1 MTTTNT
7 SPAKSAVSSA
17 VSATASAPVKS
28 SQVVTVNRP
37 TKDAKDFGTS
47 ADFAKFRKFVKGAKD
62 IGLTSQKA
70 AMYIVRKLVGEA
82 NFKKEPKVTIT
93 ALKSFELVREVTEA
107 PAPVFIRDA
116 FRRFFREAG
125 IPINGDSMKLETL
138 RSRQGNLEAL
148 LKADKF
154 PVVIEEGNRFTSNKT
169 KPEKTAPTAGKLVES
184 LLKKLTG
191 EHAEEYAGAS
201 EVASLVA
208 MIVNH
213 RDVLVFVKDN
223 LKEIEES
230 MKVKQAQPSKETL
243 KK

>member
-1 MTTTNT
+1 MTTTNN
-7 SPAKSAVSSA
+7 
-17 VSATASAPVKS
+17 APVKS
-28 SQVVTVNRP
+28 SQVVTVDRP
-37 TKDAKDFGTS
+37 TKSVKDFGTS

-62 IGLTSQKA
+62 IGLNSQKA
-70 AMYIVRKLVGEA
+70 AMYIVRKLVADA

-93 ALKSFELVREVTEA
+93 SLKSFELIKEVTEA
-107 PAPVFIRDA
+107 PAPLFVRKA

-125 IPINGDSMKLETL
+125 IPLNGDSMKLETL
-138 RSRQGNLEAL
+138 RKRQGDLEAL
-148 LKADKF
+148 LKAGKF
-154 PVVIEEGNRFTSNKT
+154 PVVIEEGNKFESNKN

-191 EHAEEYAGAS
+191 ENAEQYAGSA

-208 MIVNH
+208 MIVNN
-213 RDVLVFVKDN
+213 REVMLFVKDN

-230 MKVKQAQPSKETL
+230 MKVKQAQPAKETL

>member
-1 MTTTNT
+1 MTTTNNA
-7 SPAKSAVSSA
+7 PAKSAVSSA

-37 TKDAKDFGTS
+37 SKDYKDFGTS
-47 ADFAKFRKFVKGAKD
+47 ADFAKFCKFVKGAKG

-82 NFKKEPKVTIT
+82 NFKKDPKVTPT

-107 PAPVFIRDA
+107 PAPLFVRKA
-116 FRRFFREAG
+116 FRRFFHEAG
-125 IPINGDSMKLETL
+125 IPLNGDSMKLETL
-138 RSRQGNLEAL
+138 RSRQGDLEAL
-148 LKADKF
+148 LKAEKF
-154 PVVIEEGNRFTSNKT
+154 PVVIEEGDKFESNK
-169 KPEKTAPTAGKLVES
+169 KKSEKTAPTAGKLVES

-191 EHAEEYAGAS
+191 EHAEEYTGAAV
-201 EVASLVA
+201 VASLVA
-208 MIVNH
+208 MLVNN
-213 RDVLVFVKDN
+213 RDVMLFVKDN
-223 LKEIEES
+223 LKEIEEC

>member
-1 MTTTNT
+1 MTTTNNA
-7 SPAKSAVSSA
+7 PAKSAVSSA

-28 SQVVTVNRP
+28 SQVVTVDRP
-37 TKDAKDFGTS
+37 SKSVKDFGTS
-47 ADFAKFRKFVKGAKD
+47 ADFAKFRKFIKGAKD

-82 NFKKEPKVTIT
+82 NFKKDPKVTLT

-107 PAPVFIRDA
+107 PAPLFVRKA
-116 FRRFFREAG
+116 FRRFFHEAG
-125 IPINGDSMKLETL
+125 IPLNGDSMKLETL
-138 RSRQGNLEAL
+138 RSRQGDLEAL
-148 LKADKF
+148 LKAEKF
-154 PVVIEEGNRFTSNKT
+154 PVVIEEGDKFESNK
-169 KPEKTAPTAGKLVES
+169 KKSEKTAPTAGKLVES

-191 EHAEEYAGAS
+191 EHAEEYTGAA

-208 MIVNH
+208 MIVNN
-213 RDVLVFVKDN
+213 RDVMLFVKDN

>member
-1 MTTTNT
+1 MTTTNNA
-7 SPAKSAVSSA
+7 PAKSAVSSA

-37 TKDAKDFGTS
+37 SKDYKDFGTS
-47 ADFAKFRKFVKGAKD
+47 ADFAKFREFVKGAKG

-82 NFKKEPKVTIT
+82 NFKKDPKVTLT

-107 PAPVFIRDA
+107 PAPLFVRKA
-116 FRRFFREAG
+116 FRRFFHEAG
-125 IPINGDSMKLETL
+125 IPLNGDSMKLETL
-138 RSRQGNLEAL
+138 RKRQGDLEAL

-154 PVVIEEGNRFTSNKT
+154 PVVIEEGDKFTSNKA

-191 EHAEEYAGAS
+191 EHAEEYTGAA

-208 MIVNH
+208 MIVNN
-213 RDVLVFVKDN
+213 RDVMLFVKDN

>member
-1 MTTTNT
+1 MTTTNNA
-7 SPAKSAVSSA
+7 PAKSAVSSA

-37 TKDAKDFGTS
+37 SKDYKDFGTS
-47 ADFAKFRKFVKGAKD
+47 ADFAKFCKFVKGAKG

-82 NFKKEPKVTIT
+82 NFKKDPKVTPT

-107 PAPVFIRDA
+107 PAPLFVRNA
-116 FRRFFREAG
+116 FRRFFHEAG
-125 IPINGDSMKLETL
+125 IPLNGDSMKLETL
-138 RSRQGNLEAL
+138 RSRQGDLEAL
-148 LKADKF
+148 LKAEKF
-154 PVVIEEGNRFTSNKT
+154 PVVIEEGDKFESNK
-169 KPEKTAPTAGKLVES
+169 KKSEKTAPTAGKLVES

-191 EHAEEYAGAS
+191 EHAEEYTGAA

-208 MIVNH
+208 MIVNN
-213 RDVLVFVKDN
+213 RDVMLFVKDN

>member
-1 MTTTNT
+1 MTTTNNA
-7 SPAKSAVSSA
+7 PAKSAVSSA

-28 SQVVTVNRP
+28 SQVVTVDRP
-37 TKDAKDFGTS
+37 SKSVKDFGTS
-47 ADFAKFRKFVKGAKD
+47 ADFAKFRKFIKGAKE

-82 NFKKEPKVTIT
+82 NFKKEPKVIIT

-107 PAPVFIRDA
+107 PAPVFVRDA

-125 IPINGDSMKLETL
+125 IPLNGDSMKLETL
-138 RSRQGNLEAL
+138 RKRQGDLEAL

-154 PVVIEEGNRFTSNKT
+154 PVVIEEGDKFTSNKA

-191 EHAEEYAGAS
+191 EHAEDYAGSA
-201 EVASLVA
+201 EVANLVA
-208 MIVNH
+208 MIVHH
-213 RDVLVFVKDN
+213 RDVMVFVRDN
-223 LKEIEES
+223 FKEIEES
-230 MKVKQAQPSKETL
+230 MKIKQAQPAKETL

>member
-1 MTTTNT
+1 MTTTNNA
-7 SPAKSAVSSA
+7 PAKSAVSSA

-37 TKDAKDFGTS
+37 SKDYKDFGTS
-47 ADFAKFRKFVKGAKD
+47 ADFAKFRKFVKGAKG
-62 IGLTSQKA
+62 ISLTSQKA

-82 NFKKEPKVTIT
+82 NFKKDPKVTLT

-107 PAPVFIRDA
+107 PAPLFVRKA
-116 FRRFFREAG
+116 FRRFFHEAG
-125 IPINGDSMKLETL
+125 IPLNGDSMKLETL
-138 RSRQGNLEAL
+138 RSRQGDLEAL
-148 LKADKF
+148 LKAEKF
-154 PVVIEEGNRFTSNKT
+154 PVVIEEGDKFESNK
-169 KPEKTAPTAGKLVES
+169 KKSEKTAPTAGKLVES

-191 EHAEEYAGAS
+191 EHAEEYTGAA

-208 MIVNH
+208 MIVNN
-213 RDVLVFVKDN
+213 RDVMLFVKDN
-223 LKEIEES
+223 FKEIEES